1 VSNVTLTIAGR
12 DYVVGC
18 ATGEEEHIADLGRM
32 IDARLAS
39 LPPAAVQG
47 ESRALLFAALLLA
60 DEVFEAKKGEIGL
73 PPPAD
78 SFEAEEFL
86 PEQATELPEA
96 LPAIPLAL
104 EEAPEEALAPTP
116 APAPTLVDDTDR
128 LTDLALR
135 LENLASLLEDPL
147 EDRLF
152 RA

>member
-1 VSNVTLTIAGR
+1 MSNVTLTIAGR

-18 ATGEEEHIADLGRM
+18 AAGEEEHIADLGRM

-60 DEVFEAKKGEIGL
+60 DEVYEAKKGDLGL
-73 PPPAD
+73 PPPAE

-86 PEQATELPEA
+86 PEQEDAS
-96 LPAIPLAL
+96 PAIPLAL
-104 EEAPEEALAPTP
+104 EEAPEEASTP
-116 APAPTLVDDTDR
+116 APEPVPAWPDDTDR

>member
-1 VSNVTLTIAGR
+1 MSNVTLTIAGR

-18 ATGEEEHIADLGRM
+18 ASGEEEHIADLGRM

-60 DEVFEAKKGEIGL
+60 DEVYEAKKGDLGL
-73 PPPAD
+73 PPPTE

-86 PEQATELPEA
+86 PEQEDVAS
-96 LPAIPLAL
+96 AIPLAL
-104 EEAPEEALAPTP
+104 EKTPEAVLPP
-116 APAPTLVDDTDR
+116 APAWPDDTDR

>member
-18 ATGEEEHIADLGRM
+18 AAGEEDHIADLGRM

-39 LPPAAVQG
+39 LPPTAVQG

-60 DEVFEAKKGEIGL
+60 DEVFEAKKGEIDL
-73 PPPAD
+73 PTPTE

-86 PEQATELPEA
+86 PEQEEA
-96 LPAIPLAL
+96 VPAIPLAL
-104 EEAPEEALAPTP
+104 EEAPVSAP
-116 APAPTLVDDTDR
+116 APAPEGVDDTDR

-147 EDRLF
+147 EDQVF